1 MYERG
6 ENIQYQVYEMKY
18 RISWHAPSK
27 INIFNNNNIN
37 NNLKSHGKE
46 MKYNIRYI
54 YIYIYIYIY
63 KCIT

>member
-18 RISWHAPSK
+18 RISSHAPSK

-37 NNLKSHGKE
+37 NNLKSHGK
-46 MKYNIRYI
+46 
-54 YIYIYIYIY
+54 
-63 KCIT
+63 